1 MYKEILRSID
11 HIEIWPVISFVIF
24 FLFFLFLLR
33 WAFTADKKFINTMS
47 EMPLHD
53 GTSPRE
59 ETQPKSEL
67 L

>member
-1 MYKEILRSID
+1 MYKDILRSID

-24 FLFFLFLLR
+24 FLFFLFLLW

-53 GTSPRE
+53 GTRPE
-59 ETQPKSEL
+59 ENPQPKSDSL
-67 L
+67 